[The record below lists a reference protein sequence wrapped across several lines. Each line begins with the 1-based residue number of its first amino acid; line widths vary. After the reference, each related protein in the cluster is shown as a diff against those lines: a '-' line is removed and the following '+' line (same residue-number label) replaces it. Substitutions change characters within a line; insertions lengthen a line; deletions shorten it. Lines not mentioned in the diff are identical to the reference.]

1 MTISKPNFNK
11 RAAHWLFLYSLEMTS
26 EEEAIGVFIEL
37 ENEKPTEHTPRTVS
51 SFLQPL
57 ESSVYFIFSIR

>member
-1 MTISKPNFNK
+1 MTIRKPNFN
-11 RAAHWLFLYSLEMTS
+11 ASGSLTLYSLEMTTS

-37 ENEKPTEHTPRTVS
+37 ENEKPTDHTPRTVS

-57 ESSVYFIFSIR
+57 ESSVYFIFR

>member
-1 MTISKPNFNK
+1 MT
-11 RAAHWLFLYSLEMTS
+11 TS

-37 ENEKPTEHTPRTVS
+37 ENEKPTEHTPRIVS

-57 ESSVYFIFSIR
+57 ESSVYFIFFDPVNYFETAFKF